1 MIVAIAGAIARD
13 GGANDEQKTLVHGD
27 RGSLQAG
34 YLLALS
40 PEARP
45 SVSSGG
51 ALADATWGI
60 EGGANERDH
69 LVHLDASDLS
79 SEAGRQGGL
88 DALAA
93 ARWVLRW
100 PGSPGPMGARTVLR
114 PVDHRDGSAGLGVE
128 GEAAAQWLEGYRAA
142 GGPPW
147 LETRMLAVTLHCEG
161 SRWAGYHGSPYWTRS
176 QFEEGTWATINAA
189 IGPLDPDSPYDTARA
204 TAWWLWAIG
213 PENAGTTAG
222 WPTCF
227 WIETG
232 E

>member
-1 MIVAIAGAIARD
+1 MA
-13 GGANDEQKTLVHGD
+13 
-27 RGSLQAG
+27 
-34 YLLALS
+34 LLLPAV
-40 PEARP
+40 PEA
-45 SVSSGG
+45 SQA
-51 ALADATWGI
+51 ALADAAWGI
-60 EGGANERDH
+60 EGGGDGEGQPEPKQALAVLSVLQETDDH
-69 LVHLDASDLS
+69 ESAPVLLPAAD
-79 SEAGRQGGL
+79 GRL
-88 DALAA
+88 DALATL
-93 ARWVLRW
+93 RWVYRW
-100 PGSPGPMGARTVLR
+100 PGSPAMGRGPV
-114 PVDHRDGSAGLGVE
+114 AGLGHAE
-128 GEAAAQWLEGYRAA
+128 GQPDLSVLPEEIVRASESEAQWLAGYRAA